1 MVFLNLQW
9 SPCIPQVSL
18 FIHDPLLGLL
28 QPPVPTPSL
37 SILQIT
43 SLEGLEKLIPRGI
56 RASRGMDVEVMVLY
70 PDVIFLLRHVRLK
83 HTHVGGGR
91 VS

>member
-18 FIHDPLLGLL
+18 FIRDPLLGLL

-37 SILQIT
+37 SISLFIGEVQMKTVEIYHCTDIT
-43 SLEGLEKLIPRGI
+43 VAETEKSGCIT
-56 RASRGMDVEVMVLY
+56 
-70 PDVIFLLRHVRLK
+70 IFFVCVCVKMQMKFEL
-83 HTHVGGGR
+83 TC
-91 VS
+91 